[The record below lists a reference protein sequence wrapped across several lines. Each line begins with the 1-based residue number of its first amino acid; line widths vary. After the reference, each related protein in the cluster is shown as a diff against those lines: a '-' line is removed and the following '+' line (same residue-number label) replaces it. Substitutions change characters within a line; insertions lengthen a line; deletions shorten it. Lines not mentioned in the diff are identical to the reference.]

1 MQDHLKERLTGA
13 FILVA
18 IVVLLV
24 PEMFRGRPTVNID
37 RGSSSLEGPPLRS
50 YTIDLRDTAAAQPPA
65 QTVPAASPATVPTVA
80 PAAAVVT
87 SASPPAPTSIVATP
101 AAAVAARAS
110 WVVQVGTFAHRE
122 LAEHMVTQV
131 KARGFNV
138 EAVGPDE
145 RGLYRVR
152 SALLPNRNAAA
163 ALRQKMRAKGL
174 KPIVNTLQ

>member
-50 YTIDLRDTAAAQPPA
+50 YTIDLRDTAAQPPA
-65 QTVPAASPATVPTVA
+65 QTVPAASPMTVPTVA
-80 PAAAVVT
+80 PAAAVT

-152 SALLPNRNAAA
+152 SALLPNRNVAA
-163 ALRQKMRAKGL
+163 ALRQKMQAKGL

>member
-50 YTIDLRDTAAAQPPA
+50 YTIDLRDTAAQPPA
-65 QTVPAASPATVPTVA
+65 QTVPAASPMTVPAVAPTATVVA
-80 PAAAVVT
+80 TALP
-87 SASPPAPTSIVATP
+87 SAPTSLVATP